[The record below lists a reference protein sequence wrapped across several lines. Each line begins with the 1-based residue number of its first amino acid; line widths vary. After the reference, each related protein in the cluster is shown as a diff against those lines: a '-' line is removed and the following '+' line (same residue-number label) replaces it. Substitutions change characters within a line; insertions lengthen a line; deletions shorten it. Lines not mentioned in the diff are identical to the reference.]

1 MASLSVKWGV
11 RIVATA
17 AMAFALMPSAT
28 AANPILPR
36 TVVALS
42 AQELEALYGDK
53 TWKWKTGAGRFV
65 EADHSFVAWAESK
78 KTESFAE
85 GHWEATDDGRLCMIA
100 TWTNPDGAQDNRTC
114 FVHLRD
120 RGTIYQRREPDGRWY
135 IFKNYLNKPD
145 DEFRKLSQV
154 DSVSAKAERLKK
166 SLEK

>member
-100 TWTNPDGAQDNRTC
+100 TWTNRDGAQDNRTC
-114 FVHLRD
+114 FVHLR
-120 RGTIYQRREPDGRWY
+120 RWY

-154 DSVSAKAERLKK
+154 DSVSAKVERLKK

>member
-1 MASLSVKWGV
+1 MTATCFNDRMGLSFIQSVD
-11 RIVATA
+11 RT
-17 AMAFALMPSAT
+17 PEQ
-28 AANPILPR
+28 PR
-36 TVVALS
+36 
-42 AQELEALYGDK
+42 
-53 TWKWKTGAGRFV
+53 KWKTGAGRFV

-100 TWTNPDGAQDNRTC
+100 AWTNRYGAQDNRTC

-166 SLEK
+166 SLEKGRIPRCDDAAC

>member
-1 MASLSVKWGV
+1 MGCADRRHSGNGV
-11 RIVATA
+11 CVDAVGYCRKPHTSKDGRGTFRPRARG
-17 AMAFALMPSAT
+17 ALRRQ
-28 AANPILPR
+28 N
-36 TVVALS
+36 
-42 AQELEALYGDK
+42 
-53 TWKWKTGAGRFV
+53 WKWKTGAGRFV

-100 TWTNPDGAQDNRTC
+100 TWTNRDGAQDNRTC
-114 FVHLRD
+114 FVHLR
-120 RGTIYQRREPDGRWY
+120 RWY